1 MKDWYKLK
9 PKLFKKQRQMRA
21 NFPEAM
27 ALRVHR
33 ALSWLDRAEQCE
45 DDADGR
51 FIFLW
56 FAFNAVYA
64 DETEFQ
70 QIAPSERTSF
80 KDFFGKLDAVDSE
93 RQIYHAVWQQFTGP
107 ARLLMENKFV
117 FNAFWQHLN
126 GIPGHDDWQEKFV
139 SSSKSFAQSFSA
151 GDTPRVLIHVFDR
164 LYVLRNQLIHGGAT
178 WNSAVNRRQTREGAA
193 ILAFLIPV
201 FVDLMM
207 DHPER
212 DWGKLFYPV
221 VS

>member
-1 MKDWYKLK
+1 MGLVANPLSVQAIEIIELNLRTFEICLGRIRQPTSVYTGYSHLAVSHSSTPHRDACRKPRASAVSHRKNSPLPAMKDWYKLK

-80 KDFFGKLDAVDSE
+80 KDFFGNVA
-93 RQIYHAVWQQFTGP
+93 
-107 ARLLMENKFV
+107 
-117 FNAFWQHLN
+117 
-126 GIPGHDDWQEKFV
+126 
-139 SSSKSFAQSFSA
+139 
-151 GDTPRVLIHVFDR
+151 
-164 LYVLRNQLIHGGAT
+164 
-178 WNSAVNRRQTREGAA
+178 
-193 ILAFLIPV
+193 
-201 FVDLMM
+201 
-207 DHPER
+207 
-212 DWGKLFYPV
+212 
-221 VS
+221 